1 MKIIDLRIL
10 LVFVLFATS
19 CKKDT
24 IVAPPALGESTSIS
38 FSAVINSANEVPTN
52 PSKAT
57 GFGIATFDKIN
68 KILSLSVVYSGIT
81 PRAMH
86 IHKAAAGINGPVII
100 DLATP
105 GAAAFPAQVQLTR
118 TLTVGQ
124 EDSLMRNLL
133 YVNIHSVAFPGGE
146 IRGQLTR

>member
-24 IVAPPALGESTSIS
+24 IATPPAAGESTSLN
-38 FSAVINSANEVPTN
+38 FSATINGANEVPANASTA
-52 PSKAT
+52 K

-68 KILSLSVVYSGIT
+68 KILSLSVIYSGIT
-81 PRAMH
+81 PVAMH
-86 IHKAAAGINGPVII
+86 IHKAAVGANGPVII
-100 DLATP
+100 GLGNTP
-105 GAAAFPAQVQLTR
+105 FPAQVQLTQKLS
-118 TLTVGQ
+118 TGQ

-133 YVNIHSVAFPGGE
+133 YVNIHSATFPGGE
-146 IRGQLTR
+146 IRGQLLR